1 MCRAVRLSQ
10 VAGVLGLVLS
20 CLAMAPPLVS
30 YALHQEWSVLHPV
43 LTLGKE
49 MLEKE
54 HQKEVITKSTLENL
68 KSFLDGFGENT
79 NFTAIFVVAVASVN
93 IFLDVFML
101 IGSCCNVS
109 CLLLPWLILSMLKLI
124 IIWIPTVIFFSLLGV
139 YLYVQV
145 AKSY

>member
-10 VAGVLGLVLS
+10 AAGVVGLVLS
-20 CLAMAPPLVS
+20 CLAIAPPLVS
-30 YALHQEWSVLHPV
+30 YALDQKWSFIQPV
-43 LTLGKE
+43 LKLCKD

-54 HQKEVITKSTLENL
+54 RQKAVITKSTHENL
-68 KSFLDGFGENT
+68 QSFLDGVGENT

-145 AKSY
+145 AKS

>member
-1 MCRAVRLSQ
+1 MCRADQLSQ

-20 CLAMAPPLVS
+20 CLDMAPPLVS

-68 KSFLDGFGENT
+68 ESFLDGFGENIHCT
-79 NFTAIFVVAVASVN
+79 GIFVVAVASVN

-101 IGSCCNVS
+101 IGSCCNIS

-145 AKSY
+145 AQS

>member
-1 MCRAVRLSQ
+1 MCRAVWLSQ
-10 VAGVLGLVLS
+10 AAGVLGLVLS

-30 YALHQEWSVLHPV
+30 YTLDQEWSVVHPV
-43 LTLGKE
+43 LKLCKE

-79 NFTAIFVVAVASVN
+79 NFTAIFVLAVALVN

-145 AKSY
+145 NHNR

>member
-1 MCRAVRLSQ
+1 MCSAVRLSQ
-10 VAGVLGLVLS
+10 AAGVVGLVLS

-30 YALHQEWSVLHPV
+30 YALDQEWSFIQPV
-43 LTLGKE
+43 LKLCKD

-54 HQKEVITKSTLENL
+54 RQKAVITKSTHENL
-68 KSFLDGFGENT
+68 QSFLDGVGENT

-145 AKSY
+145 AKS